1 MGMVAIVAVISIT
14 KFGTYL
20 IKQINHNKVTDS
32 MVILMNNGV
41 KQSVSLMDEELKTPG
56 TPYQIDSE
64 KFNQIQSNHDMVTND
79 LNECNSI
86 GWNYTPRVQVMLN
99 VSSKYFTLLALA
111 TVVSEEQKQRKQDF
125 DSALADFNIA
135 ISQYNLQYK

>member
-14 KFGTYL
+14 VFGTYL
-20 IKQINHNKVTDS
+20 IKQINHNKITDS

-64 KFNQIQSNHDMVTND
+64 KFNQIQRNHEWLRM
-79 LNECNSI
+79 I
-86 GWNYTPRVQVMLN
+86 
-99 VSSKYFTLLALA
+99 
-111 TVVSEEQKQRKQDF
+111 
-125 DSALADFNIA
+125 
-135 ISQYNLQYK
+135 